1 MLWGDAGAGS
11 RIGDLL
17 ALGTATA
24 FAGATIVVR
33 WHRTVPM
40 PAVAALE
47 RLLEGVRGWAEPGP
61 GGERRGGGW

>member
-17 ALGTATA
+17 ALGTSTA
-24 FAGATIVVR
+24 FAGTTVVVR

-40 PAVAALE
+40 PAVAALAAA
-47 RLLEGVRGWAEPGP
+47 LGAMIAFIWADPS
-61 GGERRGGGW
+61 